1 MAFKRKG
8 AISSYS
14 TINSTSGSTTLGS
27 AKDSITIAP
36 EEGAT
41 TITKLVA
48 DDLEKPSV
56 KYHWITKSAAP
67 RQIKGTVTI
76 DGKEYSKAVS
86 FNVEAPDAEFTS
98 ETGIIDIVDFPSINK
113 SKLSYGYVAAP
124 GIVFNG
130 NINGQ
135 GGKQIWQRVDLF
147 EQRKLDSNG
156 NLVEKESWINRSDS
170 YPSADGTSYDDSPT
184 GSPLDKNIFTKLS
197 ISDIFTTWLM
207 YKHPDEGIWVPLRE
221 IHWWWSGVA
230 EYNDTLQKW
239 EKIRPD
245 NNENPASVESKKLP
259 EWNGSAN

>member
-76 DGKEYSKAVS
+76 DGKEYSKTAL
-86 FNVEAPDAEFTS
+86 FNVEAPTS
-98 ETGIIDIVDFPSINK
+98 SFNSNTTEVVVYCPDTSGYGRLIFGNGVAGITFSSEID
-113 SKLSYGYVAAP
+113 GE
-124 GIVFNG
+124 G
-130 NINGQ
+130 
-135 GGKQIWQRVDLF
+135 GGKLFQR
-147 EQRKLDSNG
+147 LDSGDTRRQRNTG
-156 NLVEKESWINRSDS
+156 EWECRDMQM
-170 YPSADGTSYDDSPT
+170 YGDGDLLKALDYNDSPNE
-184 GSPLDKNIFTKLS
+184 PLL
-197 ISDIFTTWLM
+197 
-207 YKHPDEGIWVPLRE
+207 
-221 IHWWWSGVA
+221 
-230 EYNDTLQKW
+230 
-239 EKIRPD
+239 
-245 NNENPASVESKKLP
+245 KKL
-259 EWNGSAN
+259 WRASLY